1 MKAVFKLA
9 KPAVQN
15 PLGIAAPPLSS
26 SPDSVQCW
34 PPLAHSQVIL
44 SLLKKRKK
52 ERPARRAGRTRQIT
66 CQQRTLSSARSD

>member
-1 MKAVFKLA
+1 
-9 KPAVQN
+9 
-15 PLGIAAPPLSS
+15 LSS